1 MLVKRH
7 GPMVWG
13 VARRL
18 LRSHQDAEDAF
29 QASFL
34 VLARKAASLR
44 QPQLLTSWLHG
55 VAHRTALHLRGRH
68 KYVVPLDAEHEPVD
82 DTPDQ
87 LAWRD
92 CGNRI
97 DQAIEELP
105 TSLRMVFLLCQAEG
119 LTTLAA
125 SRRLNLP
132 EGTVVSRLHRARKQ
146 LQRLLARHGITSA
159 AGAIVACWSLAL
171 PESLS
176 ALTVRTLL
184 GSAPS
189 ALVAGLAQGV
199 LTTMMWIK
207 ATTAAFIV
215 STMGLVGAG
224 TTTIIAQGSG
234 GKVAEQSSVALS
246 QVKKDEDEIRIRKLM
261 KELETARNALAQA
274 TLLQKQAI
282 RQEQIL
288 RDQLE
293 SLRKDSVDVRRFLEK
308 DVLAQERR
316 STVNPDEKESEA
328 DLDLKRAK
336 ERQEVELRKKQEAER
351 QRLVMMQQAQA
362 HQERRA
368 VDLMKAKEQLTNEMG
383 QLQKQQDE
391 MQAKGQ
397 AMQQEMQS
405 QQFKLESL
413 KQDLEKEI
421 HDAETQSNSD
431 KVKAL
436 KAKREELLATARNN
450 AFMHAFSAF
459 SNTQRRLEAQLK
471 LRDKL
476 LLEVDEKL
484 LRMQLKLDEK

>member
-1 MLVKRH
+1 MASLAQASDAQLLHRFAKAGEQQAFAMLVKRH

-55 VAHRTALHLRGRH
+55 VAHRTALHLRSRH
-68 KYVVPLDAEHEPVD
+68 KYAVPLEAEHEPVD

-92 CGNRI
+92 CGTRI

-105 TSLRMVFLLCQAEG
+105 TALRMVFLLCQAEG

-159 AGAIVACWSLAL
+159 AGAVVACWSLAL

-176 ALTVRTLL
+176 ALTVRSLL

-207 ATTAAFIV
+207 ATTAAVIV
-215 STMGLVGAG
+215 STIGLVGAG
-224 TTTIIAQGSG
+224 AATYLAQGPG
-234 GKVAEQSSVALS
+234 GKGDPIPPAVQPPARSD
-246 QVKKDEDEIRIRKLM
+246 KKEDRIRELM
-261 KELETARNALAQA
+261 SNIEVVRMQADYFKQLELKARDELEKL
-274 TLLQKQAI
+274 KQQD
-282 RQEQIL
+282 QE
-288 RDQLE
+288 
-293 SLRKDSVDVRRFLEK
+293 VRRFLE
-308 DVLAQERR
+308 D
-316 STVNPDEKESEA
+316 
-328 DLDLKRAK
+328 
-336 ERQEVELRKKQEAER
+336 KQ
-351 QRLVMMQQAQA
+351 L
-362 HQERRA
+362 
-368 VDLMKAKEQLTNEMG
+368 
-383 QLQKQQDE
+383 
-391 MQAKGQ
+391 
-397 AMQQEMQS
+397 
-405 QQFKLESL
+405 SL
-413 KQDLEKEI
+413 I
-421 HDAETQSNSD
+421 HI
-431 KVKAL
+431 
-436 KAKREELLATARNN
+436 
-450 AFMHAFSAF
+450 
-459 SNTQRRLEAQLK
+459 
-471 LRDKL
+471 
-476 LLEVDEKL
+476 
-484 LRMQLKLDEK
+484 